1 MNEDGM
7 AEQEQPFES
16 PTEGLNPDLADSSQL
31 LRLTLYP
38 VPNQNDQVSTPHV
51 EQVLSPASRHQS
63 LPKLL
68 TRSFLPLCVLH
79 LLSIEPR
86 YGNEIL
92 GWLRQ
97 RAGLWAASPGTVY
110 PLLQQMESEG
120 FITGRWEPGIK
131 RPRHVYEI
139 TEAGRENLR
148 HMGSIILPQ
157 IEISLALLAQLLEE
171 IRTAEN

>member
-1 MNEDGM
+1 MNEDGT
-7 AEQEQPFES
+7 AGQEQPLES
-16 PTEGLNPDLADSSQL
+16 TTQDLNPDLADSNQL

-38 VPNQNDQVSTPHV
+38 VPNQDAVSVPLAGPFT
-51 EQVLSPASRHQS
+51 SASRNQS

-68 TRSFLPLCVLH
+68 TRSFLPFCVLH
-79 LLSIEPR
+79 LLSREPR

-92 GWLRQ
+92 TWLRQ

-110 PLLQQMESEG
+110 PLLQQLESES

-148 HMGSIILPQ
+148 HLRSTILPQ
-157 IEISLALLAQLLEE
+157 LEISLALLAQLLEE
-171 IRTAEN
+171 IKTPEN